1 MEITETMV
9 REVVREIVKQMVLSG
24 QIPAEAPSATAGA
37 AVGPAVAVA
46 DLSASLVLTE
56 LGEAKQGS
64 SPNEVV
70 IGLAPAFG
78 DKLSMRTIT
87 GIPHAAVLREIMAG
101 IEEQGMK
108 VRVVRILRT
117 SDVAFVAHDAA
128 KLSGSGIGIGIQSR
142 GTTVIHQRD
151 LVPLQNLELFPQAPV
166 IDLPMYRAIGRNAAL
181 YAKGESPSPVPHTS
195 DQMARPRYQ
204 AIAAVFHIRE
214 TSFVKQGA
222 KPVEL
227 KAEFR

>member
-9 REVVREIVKQMVLSG
+9 REVVKEIVKQMVVSG
-24 QIPAEAPSATAGA
+24 QIAAAGGTAAAPAAIDSTAT
-37 AVGPAVAVA
+37 
-46 DLSASLVLTE
+46 LVLTE
-56 LGEAKQGS
+56 LGEAKQGP

-87 GIPHAAVLREIMAG
+87 GIPHAAVMRELLAG

-108 VRVVRILRT
+108 ARVVRILRT

-166 IDLPMYRAIGRNAAL
+166 IDLPMYRAIGSNAAM
-181 YAKGESPSPVPHTS
+181 YAKGESPSPVAQIS

-204 AIAAVFHIRE
+204 AIASVFHIRE

-227 KAEFR
+227 KVEFK

>member
-9 REVVREIVKQMVLSG
+9 REVVREIVKQMVATG
-24 QIPAEAPSATAGA
+24 QIPTAAMAPAAG
-37 AVGPAVAVA
+37 GPAVVEAS
-46 DLSASLVLTE
+46 SALVLTE
-56 LGEAKQGS
+56 VGEAKPGT

-78 DKLSMRTIT
+78 DKLSKQTIT
-87 GIPHAAVLREIMAG
+87 GIPHAAVLRELMAG

-108 VRVVRILRT
+108 ARVVRILRT

-181 YAKGESPSPVPHTS
+181 YAKGESPSPVPQVS
-195 DQMARPRYQ
+195 DQMARPSYQ
-204 AIAAVFHIRE
+204 AKAAVFHIRE
-214 TSFVKQGA
+214 TGFVQQGA

-227 KAEFR
+227 SVTFK